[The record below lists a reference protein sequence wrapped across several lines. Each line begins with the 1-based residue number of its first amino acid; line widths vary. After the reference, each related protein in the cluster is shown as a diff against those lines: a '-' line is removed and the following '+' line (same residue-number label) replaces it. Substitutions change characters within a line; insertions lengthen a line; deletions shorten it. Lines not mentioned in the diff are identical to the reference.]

1 MMNTAV
7 KHLTV
12 LLIKVDAVRDLS
24 AVELIIILIGLIMLR
39 FASRC
44 PYCH

>member
-1 MMNTAV
+1 MMNKAV

-12 LLIKVDAVRDLS
+12 LFIMVDTVGVLMAAALIM
-24 AVELIIILIGLIMLR
+24 ILIGLIMLH